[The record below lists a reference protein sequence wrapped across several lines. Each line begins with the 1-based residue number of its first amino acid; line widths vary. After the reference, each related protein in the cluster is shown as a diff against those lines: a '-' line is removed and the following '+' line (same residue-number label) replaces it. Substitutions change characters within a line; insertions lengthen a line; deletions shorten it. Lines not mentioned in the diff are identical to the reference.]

1 MPRKLSVRVRTLP
14 HSSGGSEEDEDGS
27 GSETLDTGA
36 GATESDEDEGQSSGQ
51 GAGEA
56 PGGFT
61 SVEVDSGLLTRER
74 MVEKTRRRGHRNSEA
89 KDMDA
94 LLTEKAREEG
104 RLQARSLSEV
114 TDRAQDG
121 VLLQEGEKFM
131 CRQEVLLR
139 IRDHAIALIHDE
151 TGLGASRIP
160 GIQAAFARKGYWF
173 RVHFADQ
180 AQMVH
185 LTAMGMKAQ
194 HDANEAMLVISAR
207 IGSASCTPRTLLAA
221 PTAVLAQ
228 PALAQARAATVTT
241 HSQNTLAQPHARRH
255 ALTLRHG
262 QPANV
267 TEAL

>member
-1 MPRKLSVRVRTLP
+1 MALQGMVRQKV
-14 HSSGGSEEDEDGS
+14 SS
-27 GSETLDTGA
+27 
-36 GATESDEDEGQSSGQ
+36 
-51 GAGEA
+51 
-56 PGGFT
+56 
-61 SVEVDSGLLTRER
+61 
-74 MVEKTRRRGHRNSEA
+74 KTA
-89 KDMDA
+89 
-94 LLTEKAREEG
+94 
-104 RLQARSLSEV
+104 Q
-114 TDRAQDG
+114 RA
-121 VLLQEGEKFM
+121 
-131 CRQEVLLR
+131 
-139 IRDHAIALIHDE
+139 RDHAIALIHDE

-221 PTAVLAQ
+221 PTA
-228 PALAQARAATVTT
+228 ALAQARAATVTT

-262 QPANV
+262 
-267 TEAL
+267 